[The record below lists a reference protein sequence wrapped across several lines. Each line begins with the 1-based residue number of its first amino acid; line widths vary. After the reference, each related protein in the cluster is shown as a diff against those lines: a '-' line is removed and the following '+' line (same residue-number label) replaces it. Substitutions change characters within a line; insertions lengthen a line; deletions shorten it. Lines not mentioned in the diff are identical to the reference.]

1 MISAS
6 VHPAASAGAA
16 WWAQQLDRAVLP
28 PLGRQ
33 GSQDEVIAEAVQLIN
48 QSTERLTPDGIEAF
62 RGALAR
68 RLDACIGDP
77 SGIGTG
83 YQPDAILV
91 DACREAGFSP
101 GLRFPMQT
109 LMWLHPDEVV
119 VSRGRDAQL
128 EVIWRRADD

>member
-1 MISAS
+1 MISES

-16 WWAQQLDRAVLP
+16 WWAEQLDTAVLP

-33 GSQDEVIAEAVQLIN
+33 GSEDEVIAEAVQLITRSE
-48 QSTERLTPDGIEAF
+48 QPLTLDRVDGF
-62 RGALAR
+62 RRALAR

-119 VSRGRDAQL
+119 VSRGQDAPL
-128 EVIWRRADD
+128 EVIWRRS